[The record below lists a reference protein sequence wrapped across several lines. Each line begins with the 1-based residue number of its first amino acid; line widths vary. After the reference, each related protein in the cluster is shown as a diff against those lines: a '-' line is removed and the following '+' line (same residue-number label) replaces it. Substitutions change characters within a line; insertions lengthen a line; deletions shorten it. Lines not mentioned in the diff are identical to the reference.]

1 MKRAEKYYYNPLE
14 YVSESRF
21 SYNGIGRVTDANEV
35 VLDNQAHFI
44 RYSYDQAG
52 NLTGV
57 SYPSTSASEP
67 NTIEIVHLIKIGG
80 FSVPSYP
87 IIYGLGITLA
97 GAGIKAGAA

>member
-1 MKRAEKYYYNPLE
+1 MLTATKYDEDEEAYI
-14 YVSESRF
+14 SESSF

-57 SYPSTSASEP
+57 SYPSTSFGEP
-67 NTIEIVHLIKIGG
+67 NTIEIVHLIRIGG